1 MKEQITYDI
10 FDKVDI
16 RVGTVISVKKNE
28 KARKPSLVVEVD
40 FGKEIGIKQS
50 SAQITHYYNEENLK
64 GKQVIGVCNFPEKNI
79 AGVVSQVL
87 ILGSIDKEGKVIL
100 VHPSQ
105 KSENGLANSINM
117 HPEILSIA
125 LFWFVTAYTPG
136 PNNVVASYSG
146 FNFGITK
153 TIPHILGVTLGFTSL
168 VFFLTIGLIN
178 VFKLFPIIQVNNKIS
193 WNFIFNLF
201 AYKIAFSKTSNETK
215 KENPVKFIETFF
227 FQYLNPKGV
236 TVAII
241 VVSTYVELGENY
253 INYATQVVLLAFLF
267 SLTSI
272 TLWTFIGKFLRKF
285 ATNDKFI
292 KYFNY
297 AMSVLLLL
305 SIITFYI

>member
-1 MKEQITYDI
+1 
-10 FDKVDI
+10 
-16 RVGTVISVKKNE
+16 
-28 KARKPSLVVEVD
+28 
-40 FGKEIGIKQS
+40 
-50 SAQITHYYNEENLK
+50 
-64 GKQVIGVCNFPEKNI
+64 
-79 AGVVSQVL
+79 
-87 ILGSIDKEGKVIL
+87 
-100 VHPSQ
+100 
-105 KSENGLANSINM
+105 M

-146 FNFGITK
+146 FNFGINK

-168 VFFLTIGLIN
+168 VIFLVVGLIN
-178 VFKLFPIIQVNNKIS
+178 VFKLFPIIQIVIKYLGTV
-193 WNFIFNLF
+193 FLVYL
-201 AYKIAFSKTSNETK
+201 AYKIASSTK
-215 KENPVKFIETFF
+215 STDIERENPVKFIETFF

-241 VVSTYVELGENY
+241 VVSTYVEYGENY
-253 INYATQVVLLAFLF
+253 INYATQIVLLAFLF
-267 SLTSI
+267 SLSSI

-297 AMSVLLLL
+297 AMSGLLLL

>member
-1 MKEQITYDI
+1 
-10 FDKVDI
+10 
-16 RVGTVISVKKNE
+16 
-28 KARKPSLVVEVD
+28 
-40 FGKEIGIKQS
+40 
-50 SAQITHYYNEENLK
+50 
-64 GKQVIGVCNFPEKNI
+64 
-79 AGVVSQVL
+79 
-87 ILGSIDKEGKVIL
+87 
-100 VHPSQ
+100 
-105 KSENGLANSINM
+105 M
-117 HPEILSIA
+117 HPEIVSIA

-146 FNFGITK
+146 FNFGIIK

-168 VFFLTIGLIN
+168 VIFLTIGLIN
-178 VFKLFPIIQVNNKIS
+178 VFKLFPIIQVVMKYLGT
-193 WNFIFNLF
+193 LF
-201 AYKIAFSKTSNETK
+201 LIYLAYKIATATTLDETK
-215 KENPVKFIETFF
+215 KENPVKFIETFL

-253 INYATQVVLLAFLF
+253 INYATQVALLALLF
-267 SLTSI
+267 SSTSI

-297 AMSVLLLL
+297 AMSSLLLL

>member
-1 MKEQITYDI
+1 
-10 FDKVDI
+10 
-16 RVGTVISVKKNE
+16 
-28 KARKPSLVVEVD
+28 
-40 FGKEIGIKQS
+40 
-50 SAQITHYYNEENLK
+50 
-64 GKQVIGVCNFPEKNI
+64 
-79 AGVVSQVL
+79 
-87 ILGSIDKEGKVIL
+87 
-100 VHPSQ
+100 
-105 KSENGLANSINM
+105 M

-146 FNFGITK
+146 FNFGIAK

-168 VFFLTIGLIN
+168 VIFLTIGLIN
-178 VFKLFPIIQVNNKIS
+178 VFKLFPVIQVIIKYLGT
-193 WNFIFNLF
+193 LF
-201 AYKIAFSKTSNETK
+201 LIYLAYKIASSTNSDETK

-236 TVAII
+236 MVAVI

-297 AMSVLLLL
+297 AMSGLLLL